1 MWPVNINHETRA
13 FLRVAHTCAIAI
25 RHWAARTVPVP
36 YGACRVPHGPVSK
49 LAPPSW
55 GPRDVT
61 ACERPE
67 HANGVPGTP
76 AVLGTRRGVSGR
88 QGRRALGTRPVSW
101 ARLATPCAGD
111 TATCAGETV
120 CEGRRAR
127 RVLVGI
133 SKSVDS
139 PLANRN
145 VTL

>member
-55 GPRDVT
+55 EPRDVP

-76 AVLGTRRGVSGR
+76 AVLGTRRGV
-88 QGRRALGTRPVSW
+88 
-101 ARLATPCAGD
+101 LATPCAGD

-127 RVLVGI
+127 RVLVR
-133 SKSVDS
+133 SVDS
-139 PLANRN
+139 PLAK
-145 VTL
+145 